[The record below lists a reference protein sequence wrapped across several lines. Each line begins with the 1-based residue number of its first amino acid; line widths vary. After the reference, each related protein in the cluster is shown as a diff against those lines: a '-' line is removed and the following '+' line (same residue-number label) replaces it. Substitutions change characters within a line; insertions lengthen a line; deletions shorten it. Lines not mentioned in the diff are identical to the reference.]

1 MSKARVLFLCT
12 ANSARS
18 QMAEAF
24 LRHHAGDRFEAH
36 SAGLEPKAINAY
48 TRLVLEEKGL
58 DLSAH
63 YSKGVRTYLGK
74 MLFAY
79 LVTVCADAEEKCPT
93 TFLGVSKRLHWA
105 FDDPA
110 AFEGTHEEKLAEFRR
125 VRDEIDVKIQAW
137 VGELEQATA

>member
-1 MSKARVLFLCT
+1 MKKPRVLFLCT

-24 LRHHAGDRFEAH
+24 VRHYADDRLEPH
-36 SAGLEPKAINAY
+36 SAGLEPKDIHPY
-48 TRLVLEEKGL
+48 TRLVLEELGF
-58 DLSAH
+58 DLSAQ

-74 MLFAY
+74 TLFTY
-79 LVTVCADAEEKCPT
+79 LVTVCADAEAKCPT

-110 AFEGTHEEKLAEFRR
+110 AVEGSHEEKLAEFRR
-125 VRDEIDVKIQAW
+125 VRDEIGEKIQAW
-137 VGELEQATA
+137 VAELPEVQ